1 MRNTFKKQS
10 GFALVYTILF
20 LMLVMLT
27 VLTIW
32 ATGMADVR
40 LSHRNEASSGAYQLA
55 RSAIDDGWAEYQ
67 EQVDNAAVPASP
79 FGLPNVG
86 ACPTNST
93 NPTVHRYY
101 LDTKKGDDVPLN
113 TTIKV
118 EQSQAGFYA
127 YRICDTMIEGIGYLK
142 GNKITLKAEV
152 DHTGDTNIYDE
163 LGAKIG
169 VDHSKDFI
177 TVYQSGPT

>member
-1 MRNTFKKQS
+1 
-10 GFALVYTILF
+10 
-20 LMLVMLT
+20 MLVMIT

-55 RSAIDDGWAEYQ
+55 RSAIDDAWAKYQ
-67 EQVDNAAVPASP
+67 EEIDDKDVPAS
-79 FGLPNVG
+79 FAFALPTG
-86 ACPTNST
+86 ACSSSA
-93 NPTVHRYY
+93 PTVNRYY
-101 LDTKKGDDVPLN
+101 LDTKTTKENVPLN
-113 TTIKV
+113 DTSYNLA
-118 EQSQAGFYA
+118 QSQAGFYA

-142 GNKITLKAEV
+142 GNKITLKAEI
-152 DHTGDTNIYDE
+152 DHNGDTDIFDD
-163 LGAKIG
+163 LGVKIG